1 MRKNNMKLAVA
12 MTLAV
17 FTMMTALVTMQ
28 TTAAFAG
35 ITQVNTSKQ
44 EIKQAIKQ
52 ATRLEIS
59 QVNSLHLNNHY
70 ILPNFFC

>member
-35 ITQVNTSKQ
+35 ITQVNTS
-44 EIKQAIKQ
+44 QAGNKTGNQTGNQTGKRALYHIH
-52 ATRLEIS
+52 TTVSVI
-59 QVNSLHLNNHY
+59 VNTCS
-70 ILPNFFC
+70 